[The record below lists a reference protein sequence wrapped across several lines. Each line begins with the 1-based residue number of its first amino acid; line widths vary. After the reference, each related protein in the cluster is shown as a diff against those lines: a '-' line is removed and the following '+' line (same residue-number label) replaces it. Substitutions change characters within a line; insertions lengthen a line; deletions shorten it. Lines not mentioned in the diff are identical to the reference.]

1 MLTVLQSFDAYFTNN
16 VCITLYAKTSL
27 LCFSDR
33 QTEKKFEQKIK
44 DLKGNRRKLGSCN
57 VKHVLL
63 VCWSEID
70 CNKKHVSYSVS
81 RRFDTRVP
89 TFSWFR

>member
-1 MLTVLQSFDAYFTNN
+1 MPKHHFFAFQT
-16 VCITLYAKTSL
+16 
-27 LCFSDR
+27 DR
-33 QTEKKFEQKIK
+33 LKKKFDQKIK
-44 DLKGNRRKLGSCN
+44 DLKENRKKLGYCN

-70 CNKKHVSYSVS
+70 CNKKYVSYSVS